1 MSEHRRSARVASVLH
16 EELSLRLR
24 AMSDPRLTSIV
35 VSRVEVSDDLSFARV
50 LVMLGSHAS
59 GALPGEAERRG
70 ALRALAGV
78 GPRLRRTLSRELG
91 MKSVPELRFQYDEG
105 FDNQVRVSE
114 LLREIADDERS
125 KSGA

>member
-1 MSEHRRSARVASVLH
+1 MTEHRRSARVASVLH

-24 AMSDPRLTSIV
+24 GMSDPRLTSIV

-59 GALPGEAERRG
+59 GALPGEGERRA
-70 ALRALAGV
+70 ALRALAGLA
-78 GPRLRRTLSRELG
+78 PRLRRTLSRELG
-91 MKSVPELRFQYDEG
+91 MKSVPELRFVYDEG
-105 FDNQVRVSE
+105 FDNQVRVAE

-125 KSGA
+125 RSGE